1 MSHIENQM
9 QQYVNQLDQLK
20 SKISELEKE
29 KMEYENTQNE
39 RRTNPNVNLET
50 TNNWLI
56 LMEPLKSYYSLVE
69 KTNQMKINIVEQLN
83 INLTTTQERLLY
95 FNSIPNWPRRY
106 PDVVEA
112 ERELEF
118 VRNNLPGYVYDIQSV
133 GFTSPV
139 RLNNKTLTIP
149 SKFMIDF
156 IDGMHNMCKLF
167 SEKISKMEEN
177 IASITSNLQDIRK
190 I

>member
-20 SKISELEKE
+20 SKIAELEKE

-39 RRTNPNVNLET
+39 RRTNPEVNLET

-69 KTNQMKINIVEQLN
+69 KINQMKINIVDQLN
-83 INLTTTQERLLY
+83 TNFTTTQERLMY

-106 PDVVEA
+106 PEVVEA

-118 VRNNLPGYVYDIQSV
+118 VKNNLPGYVYDIQSV
-133 GFTSPV
+133 GFSSPV

-156 IDGMHNMCKLF
+156 IDGTHNMCKLF
-167 SEKISKMEEN
+167 SEKISKIEEN
-177 IASITSNLQDIRK
+177 IDSLMSNVQDIRK
-190 I
+190 L